1 MDSVLTV
8 RLDTDLKERGTRV
21 MERHGLTPS
30 QSVRKLFAYAAQND
44 TLPFESEQRASRKD
58 ISDDVK
64 EALAQKWADFE
75 NCLVA
80 QCVSRVHADDIIT
93 RNVKDFTRS
102 SIRAITP
109 EQLFEELEARG

>member
-44 TLPFESEQRASRKD
+44 TLPFEGEQSASRED
-58 ISDDVK
+58 IARRIAAFDACHTKTPLSLSDD
-64 EALAQKWADFE
+64 ELRALRLRERYGF
-75 NCLVA
+75 
-80 QCVSRVHADDIIT
+80 DD
-93 RNVKDFTRS
+93 
-102 SIRAITP
+102 
-109 EQLFEELEARG
+109 